1 MLLWSELALS
11 NNTGSISKLDIYG
24 QAGALV
30 GAMMRMGRLQN
41 WTTADIKPIS
51 VDLVHAMP

>member
-30 GAMMRMGRLQN
+30 GAMMRMGRLKN
-41 WTTADIKPIS
+41 WTTADVIPLS
-51 VDLVHAMP
+51 DDLLHAMP